1 LNEAFAAIASKTNVG
16 PAMDV
21 IRHHMQHDYTKR
33 LEQSAASNMVASLKR
48 QK

>member
-1 LNEAFAAIASKTNVG
+1 
-16 PAMDV
+16 
-21 IRHHMQHDYTKR
+21 MQHDYTKR